1 MWFTGLG
8 VGSLDLQAHQ
18 VCCMSVEDVIDYHKV
33 NDSEPMVITTKPKH
47 YSDTESYCSDGEHE
61 AETPVADDEGFD
73 CLFVFILSQKRLT
86 MAQSLSHPGI

>member
-1 MWFTGLG
+1 MRFTGLG

-33 NDSEPMVITTKPKH
+33 NDSKPMVITTEPKH
-47 YSDTESYCSDGEHE
+47 YSDMESYCSDGERE
-61 AETPVADDEGFD
+61 AETPVADDDEFD